1 MYHIRIKPLREVS
14 NQEENNEQPLRAL
27 QGPAKERWESS
38 CNLKLGNS
46 YFPNVNKY
54 LTDQVLHLWQI
65 FKPWQSTF
73 LEVGLKMYAKSRKMV
88 NGGSWGGNKEVKGA
102 IQCSCGYVY
111 FSYENVAENV
121 QEDRQVFK
129 KHLGSWQKKNWE
141 GREIPA
147 PARQGHCGVQ
157 WLSTW
162 GCPQVRL
169 PNQAFYS
176 DFSAVPAACRS
187 SGARGQAHT
196 KTAVT
201 LPDP

>member
-1 MYHIRIKPLREVS
+1 MYIFPAQKYAWLIHKRPTSIKNVPHQDKTPQGSIKPRRKQWAAPKS
-14 NQEENNEQPLRAL
+14 I

-141 GREIPA
+141 GGRYLPQQGRATVVCSDYPPEGA
-147 PARQGHCGVQ
+147 PR
-157 WLSTW
+157 
-162 GCPQVRL
+162 
-169 PNQAFYS
+169 
-176 DFSAVPAACRS
+176 
-187 SGARGQAHT
+187 
-196 KTAVT
+196 
-201 LPDP
+201 

>member
-129 KHLGSWQKKNWE
+129 KHLGSWQRKIIFFLGGRTLAQQGRATVVCNDYPPE
-141 GREIPA
+141 GASRWGFQIKPFIIFQLCLRHAEVLEQGIKSIP
-147 PARQGHCGVQ
+147 
-157 WLSTW
+157 
-162 GCPQVRL
+162 
-169 PNQAFYS
+169 
-176 DFSAVPAACRS
+176 
-187 SGARGQAHT
+187 
-196 KTAVT
+196 
-201 LPDP
+201 